1 MALEWAALGA
11 IGGAIGGALG
21 LAGLTTL
28 RARRR
33 ERRYEAR
40 FPPLGR
46 VVTVEGKRLHLW
58 QAGSGPDLVMIHG
71 SSANLR
77 EFTMGLA
84 PALTDRFRVTLVDR
98 PGLGWSDDAGDSP
111 AAQARLI
118 RLGCAAAGVT
128 RPLVL
133 GHSYG
138 GAVALAW
145 GLQAPVAGL
154 VILSG
159 VAMPWPG
166 GLGPWYAATATA
178 LGRALIVP
186 LVTAFVPRR
195 KIEASI
201 AEVFAPQN
209 SISGYAYGPDGQ
221 AKRIEDYAFAAAVP
235 LILRRKALATNARQ
249 VNRLL
254 QFVREMAPQYHT
266 ISAPVEILHGDSDTI
281 VPHHIHALPLAER
294 LPDAALTLLPGV
306 GHMPHQTHPAEVTA
320 AVLRLAGRA
329 GLALD

>member
-1 MALEWAALGA
+1 MALEWAALGTLA
-11 IGGAIGGALG
+11 F
-21 LAGLTTL
+21 AGLTTL

-33 ERRYEAR
+33 ERRIAAR

-46 VVTVEGKRLHLW
+46 LLTVEGKRLHLW
-58 QAGSGPDLVMIHG
+58 QAGAGPDLVMIHG

-98 PGLGWSDDAGDSP
+98 PGLGWSDEAGDSP
-111 AAQARLI
+111 AEQARLI
-118 RLGCAAAGVT
+118 RLACEAAGVT

-145 GLQAPVAGL
+145 ALQVPVAGL
-154 VILSG
+154 LTLSG

-166 GLGPWYAATATA
+166 GLGPWYAVTATA
-178 LGRALIVP
+178 LGRALVVP
-186 LVTAFVPRR
+186 LVTAYLPRR
-195 KIEASI
+195 KLETSV
-201 AEVFAPQN
+201 AEVFAPQK
-209 SISGYAYGPDGQ
+209 SIPGYAYGPEGQ
-221 AKRIEDYAFAAAVP
+221 PKRSADYPFAAAVP
-235 LILRRKALATNARQ
+235 LILRRKTLATNARQ
-249 VNRLL
+249 VNTLL
-254 QFVREMAPQYHT
+254 QYIREMAPRYDT
-266 ISAPVEILHGDSDTI
+266 ISAPVEIVHGDTDTI

-294 LPDAALTLLPGV
+294 LPDARLTLLPGA
-306 GHMPHQTHPAEVTA
+306 GHMPHHTHAPEVTA
-320 AVLRLAGRA
+320 AVLRLAARA

>member
-1 MALEWAALGA
+1 LALEWVGLGTLA
-11 IGGAIGGALG
+11 F
-21 LAGLTTL
+21 AGLTTL

-33 ERRYEAR
+33 ERRHEAR

-46 VVTVEGKRLHLW
+46 VLTIEGKRLHIW
-58 QAGSGPDLVMIHG
+58 QAGAGPDLVMIHG

-84 PALTDRFRVTLVDR
+84 PTLTDRFRVTLVDR

-111 AAQARLI
+111 ASQARLI
-118 RLGCAAAGVT
+118 RLACEAAGVT
-128 RPLVL
+128 RPFVL

-145 GLQAPVAGL
+145 ALQAPVAGL
-154 VILSG
+154 LLLSG

-166 GLGPWYAATATA
+166 GLGPWYAITSTA
-178 LGRALIVP
+178 LGRALVVP
-186 LVTAFVPRR
+186 LVTAYLPRR
-195 KIEASI
+195 KLETSI
-201 AEVFAPQN
+201 AEVFAPQK
-209 SISGYAYGPDGQ
+209 SIQGYAYGPDGQ
-221 AKRIEDYAFAAAVP
+221 AKRIADYPLAAAVP
-235 LILRRKALATNARQ
+235 LILRRKTLAANARQ

-254 QFVREMAPQYHT
+254 QYIREMVPNYDT
-266 ISAPVEILHGDSDTI
+266 ISAPVEIIHGDTDTI

-294 LPDAALTLLPGV
+294 LPNAALTLLPGA
-306 GHMPHQTHPAEVTA
+306 GHMPHHTHAAEVTA
-320 AVLRLAGRA
+320 GVLRLAGRA

>member
-1 MALEWAALGA
+1 MALEWAGLA
-11 IGGAIGGALG
+11 ALG
-21 LAGLTTL
+21 LAGVTTL

-33 ERRYEAR
+33 EQRYESR

-46 VVTVEGKRLHLW
+46 LLIIEGKRLHLW
-58 QAGSGPDLVMIHG
+58 QAGAGPDLVMIHG

-98 PGLGWSDDAGDSP
+98 PGLGWSEDAGDSP
-111 AAQARLI
+111 AEQARLI
-118 RLGCAAAGVT
+118 RLACETAGVT
-128 RPLVL
+128 QPLVL

-145 GLQAPVAGL
+145 ALQAPVAGL
-154 VILSG
+154 LTLSG

-166 GLGPWYAATATA
+166 GLGPWYAVTSTA
-178 LGRALIVP
+178 LGRALVVP

-201 AEVFAPQN
+201 AEVFAPQK
-209 SISGYAYGPDGQ
+209 STSGYAYGPDGQ
-221 AKRIEDYAFAAAVP
+221 AKRTADYPLAAAVP
-235 LILRRKALATNARQ
+235 LILRRKTLATNARQ
-249 VNRLL
+249 VNTLL
-254 QFVREMAPQYHT
+254 QYIRDMAPRYDT
-266 ISAPVEILHGDSDTI
+266 ISAPVEIVHGDTDTI

-294 LPDAALTLLPGV
+294 LPDARLTLLPGA
-306 GHMPHQTHPAEVTA
+306 GHMPHHTHAPEVIA